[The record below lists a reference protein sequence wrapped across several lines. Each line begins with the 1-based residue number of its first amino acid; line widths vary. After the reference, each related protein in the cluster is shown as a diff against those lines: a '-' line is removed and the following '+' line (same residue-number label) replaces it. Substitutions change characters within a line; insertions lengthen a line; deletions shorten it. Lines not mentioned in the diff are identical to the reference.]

1 MRLYHA
7 LVGFKEIRGAHD
19 GENLAEYLIELIQ
32 ELGIEDKIGVFVGD
46 NAGNID
52 TAVAAVVRQFRPSE
66 VSVNARRSR
75 CLGHIIN
82 LAAKAFIFGSD
93 VEAFEDDIA
102 MIASDSRLGIGET
115 DLIREQQ
122 KWRSRGP
129 VGKLHNIVVYI
140 RATTQRRQAFERSVN
155 HVASEIRA
163 RGEELN
169 FTSEM
174 MVILDVATRWNSSYQ
189 SIQRCL
195 LLKRPIQLFLFDFR
209 SELEN
214 DWLKEEDWEQLRA
227 ITAALGPFHLVT
239 KRLEG
244 EASTG
249 SHGVIWEALLILDHL
264 MSHVEDKKAELE
276 AQEQEAAE
284 AEAIRTRQDGQRH
297 RRRINPL
304 SICYQNAWQVL
315 QKYNTKTDQNHE
327 IYAAAT
333 LLNPCMRKRWFIK
346 KWTGDA
352 VGYIDE
358 MVAKNRRHWE
368 VNYKEN
374 LQNQPQTASDPQDE
388 VFDDWLVNDSDI
400 EGSTHSEYDEFSE
413 FIDGSR
419 LPPRDWRKSNLF
431 AWWVSSGV
439 PALQQ
444 WALDSL
450 SVPAMSAEVERC
462 FSKARRLVTFDRN
475 RLTTG
480 TMEVLL
486 CYKHWLDSGILELVD
501 EARQQ

>member
-1 MRLYHA
+1 
-7 LVGFKEIRGAHD
+7 
-19 GENLAEYLIELIQ
+19 
-32 ELGIEDKIGVFVGD
+32 
-46 NAGNID
+46 
-52 TAVAAVVRQFRPSE
+52 
-66 VSVNARRSR
+66 
-75 CLGHIIN
+75 
-82 LAAKAFIFGSD
+82 
-93 VEAFEDDIA
+93 
-102 MIASDSRLGIGET
+102 
-115 DLIREQQ
+115 
-122 KWRSRGP
+122 
-129 VGKLHNIVVYI
+129 
-140 RATTQRRQAFERSVN
+140 
-155 HVASEIRA
+155 
-163 RGEELN
+163 
-169 FTSEM
+169 
-174 MVILDVATRWNSSYQ
+174 
-189 SIQRCL
+189 
-195 LLKRPIQLFLFDFR
+195 
-209 SELEN
+209 
-214 DWLKEEDWEQLRA
+214 
-227 ITAALGPFHLVT
+227 
-239 KRLEG
+239 
-244 EASTG
+244 
-249 SHGVIWEALLILDHL
+249 
-264 MSHVEDKKAELE
+264 
-276 AQEQEAAE
+276 
-284 AEAIRTRQDGQRH
+284 
-297 RRRINPL
+297 
-304 SICYQNAWQVL
+304 
-315 QKYNTKTDQNHE
+315 
-327 IYAAAT
+327 
-333 LLNPCMRKRWFIK
+333 MRKRWFIK